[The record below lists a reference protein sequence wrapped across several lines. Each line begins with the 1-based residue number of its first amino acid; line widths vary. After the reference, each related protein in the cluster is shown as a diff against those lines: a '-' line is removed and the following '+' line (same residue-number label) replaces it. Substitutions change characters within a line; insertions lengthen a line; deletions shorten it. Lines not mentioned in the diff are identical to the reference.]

1 LLTSSAAIESKVA
14 SSRSHAR
21 RIVVLGATGSIGIN
35 TLDVAE
41 SLPERLEVIGLSAHS
56 NWQALFEQAQRVRPR
71 WVVVTDPKSARQADP
86 SLLPPATQFL
96 TGPEA
101 AAKMVADPDTDVV
114 VSAIVGAAGLRGT
127 WSALEAGKTV
137 ALANKESL
145 VLAGARIKELEAR
158 HGGRILPVDSEH
170 SAVFQAIAGAKG
182 TCAGPL
188 ADIVER
194 IVLTGSGGPFR
205 GKTRTELEQVSVE
218 DALNHP
224 TWKMGPKITV
234 DSATLMN
241 KALEVIEARWLFD
254 LPPEQIDVI
263 IHPESVVHSFVEFRD
278 GSVLAQLSP
287 PDMRLP
293 IQYALNYPD
302 RVSGPARRLDWKGLR
317 ALHFEPPDRATF
329 TALDLGYEVAR
340 AGGTSGAVLNAANE
354 AAVGL
359 FLEGRLA
366 FLDIARVCKAV
377 LDEHAFS
384 PQPSLEELMAADRWA
399 RQEVSRWTR
408 LPLPTPTR

>member
-1 LLTSSAAIESKVA
+1 M
-14 SSRSHAR
+14 
-21 RIVVLGATGSIGIN
+21 LGATGSIGVS
-35 TLDVAE
+35 TLDVVE
-41 SLPERLEVIGLSAHS
+41 HLSDRLEIIGLTAHT
-56 NWQALFEQAQRVRPR
+56 NWQTLFEQARRMRPR
-71 WVVVTDPKSARQADP
+71 WVAVTDAKAACQADP

-96 TGPEA
+96 AGPEA
-101 AAKMVADPDTDVV
+101 AARMVADPDTDVV
-114 VSAIVGAAGLRGT
+114 VSAIVGAAGLLGT
-127 WSALEAGKTV
+127 WEALKAGKTV

-145 VLAGARIKELEAR
+145 VMAGSCVKELEAR
-158 HGGRILPVDSEH
+158 CGGRILPVDSEH
-170 SAVFQAIAGAKG
+170 SAVFQAIAGARG
-182 TCAGPL
+182 ACDGPL
-188 ADIVER
+188 GEIVER

-205 GKTRTELEQVSVE
+205 GKRRQDLQSVRVE

-302 RVSGPARRLDWKGLR
+302 RVSGPARRLDWAGLR
-317 ALHFEPPDRATF
+317 GLRFEPPDRATF

-340 AGGTSGAVLNAANE
+340 AGGTCGAVLNAANE
-354 AAVGL
+354 TAVDL

-408 LPLPTPTR
+408 LPLPNPTP